1 MSLDVY
7 LLETKP
13 CEIYSAN
20 ITHNLNKM
28 AEKAGI
34 YHHLW
39 RPDEIGIEKAGQL
52 IEPLTKGLDLLKK
65 HPEQFREFNPEN
77 GWGTYEGLV
86 KFVKAYLDAC
96 KENPEATIEVSR

>member
-65 HPEQFREFNPEN
+65 HPEQFREFNPKN